1 MDADDLTLELRSY
14 SSETLAHSHDYHQL
28 VLPVMGELN
37 LSVGGCGGEVSLRQA
52 AVVAAG
58 RMHECT
64 APEQN
69 CFVVANVPE
78 ALAPQLERLPAFVP
92 VDGALAHYIAFLHH
106 TLIRDGGS
114 ARCERQM
121 LLLLLQLLQE
131 RFGEPVNVDRRI
143 RAARAYLDQHFDQ
156 AVSLAQ
162 LAAAAHVSPR
172 QLGELFRRQLGMTPH
187 QYLIEKR
194 MQVAWRLLEAG
205 ELSVQQVAERTG
217 YGSLSAFS
225 DRFHKHFGH
234 APRHFRQIAK

>member
-1 MDADDLTLELRSY
+1 MTNDYPTLELRSY
-14 SSETLAHSHDYHQL
+14 GSEMLAHRHDYHQL
-28 VLPVMGELN
+28 VLPVMGELSM
-37 LSVGGCGGEVSLRQA
+37 SVGGHGGEVSLRQA

-58 RMHECT
+58 RDHECT
-64 APEQN
+64 APQRN
-69 CFVVANVPE
+69 CFIVANVPQ

-92 VDGALAHYIAFLHH
+92 VDSALAHYIAFLHH
-106 TLIRDGGS
+106 TLIQDGGNV
-114 ARCERQM
+114 RRERQM

-156 AVSLAQ
+156 PVSLVE
-162 LAAAAHVSPR
+162 LAAAAHVSAR

-194 MQVAWRLLEAG
+194 MQVAWQLLETG
-205 ELSVQQVAERTG
+205 QLSVRQVAEQTG

-234 APRHFRQIAK
+234 APRHIRRGPG